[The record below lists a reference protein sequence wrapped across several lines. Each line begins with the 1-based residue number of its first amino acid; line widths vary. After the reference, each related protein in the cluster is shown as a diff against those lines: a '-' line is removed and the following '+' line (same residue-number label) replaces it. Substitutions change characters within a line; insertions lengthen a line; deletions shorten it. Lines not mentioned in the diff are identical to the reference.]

1 MDLSESDYLDIIAIL
16 QTAQDTDPK
25 QIYQE
30 EKLYQSEYRR
40 VNLDSARR
48 AIKSWQN
55 RVTQKDCP

>member
-16 QTAQDTDPK
+16 QTAQDTDPR
-25 QIYQE
+25 QIHQE
-30 EKLYQSEYRR
+30 EKLYQLEYRK

-48 AIKSWQN
+48 VIKSWQN